1 MSQLVFQIL
10 RGVEAFFLL
19 YLLLYA
25 SYLFLSVAMGA
36 WTGCVRLKT
45 S

>member
-1 MSQLVFQIL
+1 MNEVIYQIL
-10 RGVEAFFLL
+10 RWVEVFFLL

-36 WTGCVRLKT
+36 WRLYHL
-45 S
+45 